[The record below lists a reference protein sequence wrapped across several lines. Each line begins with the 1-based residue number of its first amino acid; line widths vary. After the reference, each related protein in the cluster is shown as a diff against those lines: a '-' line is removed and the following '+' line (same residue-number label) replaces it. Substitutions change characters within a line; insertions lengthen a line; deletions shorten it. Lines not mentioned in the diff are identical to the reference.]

1 MIRLLLVDDEPSV
14 RSGLRMWFALQP
26 DIAVVGEA
34 GDGTEALELAQQLHP
49 DVVVMD
55 VCMPGVDG
63 LASTARLR
71 ADRPESAVVV
81 LTLHDN
87 GEARARA
94 RDAGAA
100 ALVGKHET
108 ADALLAAI
116 RAAAGSRRLACA
128 ARPPLAT
135 D

>member
-1 MIRLLLVDDEPSV
+1 MIRLLLVDDEPAV
-14 RSGLRMWFALQP
+14 RSGLRMWFSLQP

-34 GDGTEALELAQQLHP
+34 GDGAEALTLAHQLRP

-55 VCMPGVDG
+55 VSMPGMDG
-63 LASTARLR
+63 LASAAQLC

-94 RDAGAA
+94 RDAGARA
-100 ALVGKHET
+100 FVGKHEN

-116 RAAAGSRRLACA
+116 RAAAGCQRLA
-128 ARPPLAT
+128 
-135 D
+135 

>member
-1 MIRLLLVDDEPSV
+1 MIRLLLVDNEPSV
-14 RSGLRMWFALQP
+14 RSGLRMWFSLQP

-34 GDGTEALELAQQLHP
+34 ASGAEALELAHQLRP

-55 VCMPGVDG
+55 VSMPGADG
-63 LASTARLR
+63 IASTAQLC
-71 ADRPESAVVV
+71 ADRPESAVVI

-94 RDAGAA
+94 RDAGARA
-100 ALVGKHET
+100 FVGKHET

-116 RAAAGSRRLACA
+116 RAAAGCRQRA
-128 ARPPLAT
+128 
-135 D
+135 

>member
-1 MIRLLLVDDEPSV
+1 MIRLLLVDDQPSV
-14 RSGLRMWFALQP
+14 RCGLRMWFALQP

-34 GDGTEALELAQQLHP
+34 GNGAEALDLARHLRP

-55 VCMPGVDG
+55 VEMPGFDG
-63 LASTARLR
+63 LSSTERLR
-71 ADRPESAVVV
+71 LDRPESAVVV

-94 RDAGAA
+94 QAAGASA
-100 ALVGKHET
+100 FVSKHET

-116 RAAAGSRRLACA
+116 RAAAAT
-128 ARPPLAT
+128 RPRA
-135 D
+135 

>member
-14 RSGLRMWFALQP
+14 RSGLRMWFSLQP

-34 GDGTEALELAQQLHP
+34 GDGVEALELAHQLRP

-55 VCMPGVDG
+55 VSMPELDG
-63 LASTARLR
+63 LSSTARLR

-94 RDAGAA
+94 RDAGACA
-100 ALVGKHET
+100 FVGKHEA

-116 RAAAGSRRLACA
+116 RTAAGSQRLA
-128 ARPPLAT
+128 
-135 D
+135 

>member
-14 RSGLRMWFALQP
+14 RCGLRMWFALQP

-34 GDGTEALELAQQLHP
+34 GDGTEALEMAHQLRP
-49 DVVVMD
+49 DVVLMD
-55 VCMPGVDG
+55 VCMPGADG
-63 LASTARLR
+63 LTSTARLR

-116 RAAAGSRRLACA
+116 RAAAGCRRS
-128 ARPPLAT
+128 
-135 D
+135 

>member
-1 MIRLLLVDDEPSV
+1 MNAAVRVLVVDDDPLV
-14 RSGLRMWFALQP
+14 RAGLAMVIGGSP
-26 DIAVVGEA
+26 DLTVVGEA
-34 GDGTEALELAQQLHP
+34 GDGVEALELAHQLRP

-55 VCMPGVDG
+55 VSMPEMDG
-63 LASTARLR
+63 LNSTARLR

-94 RDAGAA
+94 RDAGACA
-100 ALVGKHET
+100 FVGKHET

-116 RAAAGSRRLACA
+116 RAAAGSQRLA
-128 ARPPLAT
+128 
-135 D
+135 

>member
-14 RSGLRMWFALQP
+14 RSGLRMWFSLQP

-34 GDGTEALELAQQLHP
+34 GDGTEALELAQLLCP

-55 VCMPGVDG
+55 VSMPGADG

-87 GEARARA
+87 GEARTRA

-116 RAAAGSRRLACA
+116 RAAARSRRCA
-128 ARPPLAT
+128 
-135 D
+135 

>member
-14 RSGLRMWFALQP
+14 RSGLRMWFSLQP

-34 GDGTEALELAQQLHP
+34 GDGTEALELAHRLRP

-55 VCMPGVDG
+55 VCMPGIDG
-63 LASTARLR
+63 LASAARLR
-71 ADRPESAVVV
+71 VDRPESAVVV

-116 RAAAGSRRLACA
+116 RAAAGCRSRS
-128 ARPPLAT
+128 
-135 D
+135 

>member
-14 RSGLRMWFALQP
+14 RSGLRMWFSLQP

-34 GDGTEALELAQQLHP
+34 GDGTEALEMAHQLCP
-49 DVVVMD
+49 DVVLMD
-55 VCMPGVDG
+55 VAMPGVDG
-63 LASTARLR
+63 LTSTARLR

-116 RAAAGSRRLACA
+116 RAAAGCRRS
-128 ARPPLAT
+128 
-135 D
+135 

>member
-14 RSGLRMWFALQP
+14 RSGLRMWFSLQP

-34 GDGTEALELAQQLHP
+34 GDGTEALELAQLLCP

-55 VCMPGVDG
+55 VSMPGPDG
-63 LASTARLR
+63 LVSTAQLR

-87 GEARARA
+87 GEARTRA

-116 RAAAGSRRLACA
+116 RAAARSQRRA
-128 ARPPLAT
+128 
-135 D
+135 

>member
-14 RSGLRMWFALQP
+14 RSGLRMWFALHP

-34 GDGTEALELAQQLHP
+34 GDGCEALKLARQLRP

-55 VCMPGVDG
+55 VSMPGMDG
-63 LASTARLR
+63 FASAARLSV
-71 ADRPESAVVV
+71 DRPESAVVV

-94 RDAGAA
+94 RDAGARA
-100 ALVGKHET
+100 FVSKHEN
-108 ADALLAAI
+108 ADTLLAAI
-116 RAAAGSRRLACA
+116 RSAATQRLS
-128 ARPPLAT
+128 
-135 D
+135 